1 MSIRRLAWAALAVSA
16 LLFGGCSSMQS
27 SEEAPVGDATGGG
40 VGGTA
45 GARGSQWTGGALDDP
60 GSPLSKRVLYF
71 EYDSAELLPESR
83 DILRAHGSYLSSNR
97 STRITIE
104 AAADAGGY
112 ALGELVRVTAEVER
126 ADNALWLPPQAVR
139 NFNGR
144 LFVVVQD
151 GEAQRRADV
160 RIGVEGEDR
169 VEILEG
175 VEEGQTVVGP

>member
-104 AAADAGGY
+104 GHCDERGSREY
-112 ALGELVRVTAEVER
+112 NLALGE
-126 ADNALWLPPQAVR
+126 
-139 NFNGR
+139 
-144 LFVVVQD
+144 
-151 GEAQRRADV
+151 RRAQTV
-160 RIGVEGEDR
+160 KRYLEA
-169 VEILEG
+169 EG
-175 VEEGQTVVGP
+175 VSSSQMGIISYGEERPANPGNGESAWAENRRGVLVY